1 MTEIMYS
8 FNMKTLKKMFVPFI
22 HKNID
27 GDCMAVRIS
36 FYLEGEERGK
46 LEVGGK
52 RWGEEVGGRGGG
64 EEVGG
69 GGGRGGGGGGG
80 RGGGRG
86 GRWGGD
92 RRGEEEGEG
101 KRRGAG
107 QRRGRERGRGQERGG
122 GREKR
127 SRGKNAYSLRTFILL
142 FLLKAFLS
150 VRVTI
155 HN

>member
-46 LEVGGK
+46 LEVG
-52 RWGEEVGGRGGG
+52 EV
-64 EEVGG
+64 
-69 GGGRGGGGGGG
+69 GGGRGGGRWGEEEGGGGGERGEVGG

-86 GRWGGD
+86 GGGK
-92 RRGEEEGEG
+92 EE
-101 KRRGAG
+101 GAG
-107 QRRGRERGRGQERGG
+107 QRRGWGKEEGVGKRGAEERM
-122 GREKR
+122 
-127 SRGKNAYSLRTFILL
+127 LIP
-142 FLLKAFLS
+142 
-150 VRVTI
+150 
-155 HN
+155 